1 MDSKPTIPPITRR
14 QKEKYKKG
22 ISYVYCMYCCKP
34 HLFKDLAIREGRY
47 DVCRSPECMD
57 LYRKERKIALENS
70 KNRQRRDSLG
80 ENNDD
85 ASWLNGDTIYE

>member
-57 LYRKERKIALENS
+57 LYRKERKIALPVLDNS
-70 KNRQRRDSLG
+70 YFINKEKSRKQ
-80 ENNDD
+80 
-85 ASWLNGDTIYE
+85 T